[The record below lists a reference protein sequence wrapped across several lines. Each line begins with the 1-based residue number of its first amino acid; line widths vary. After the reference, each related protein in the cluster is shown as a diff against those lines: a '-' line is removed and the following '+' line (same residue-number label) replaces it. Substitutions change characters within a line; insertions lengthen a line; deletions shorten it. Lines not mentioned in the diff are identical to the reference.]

1 MRKSKFSEAKRL
13 AILAEHEKG
22 ESVDAICRKYQISA
36 ATFYNWKKSVAD
48 AKDDSKRRLKELE
61 AENARLKKMYADLS
75 LNHDI
80 LQQGYDMLKKW
91 QAQDAKKS

>member
-1 MRKSKFSEAKRL
+1 MRSAGSTRL
-13 AILAEHEKG
+13 AQPHSHCLAVG
-22 ESVDAICRKYQISA
+22 NNWRKALSDQ
-36 ATFYNWKKSVAD
+36 
-48 AKDDSKRRLKELE
+48 KDESKRRLKELE